1 VLTPVRPLLHVAAL
15 LVGATA
21 GLLGSVLHPQRL
33 AGVPLGLLAALVLTA
48 AAVVTG
54 GMLTG
59 TRAGAAFSA
68 VGWVLP
74 VLTLSAPRPEGDLVV
89 PGTTL
94 GYLWLLGGTA
104 VAGAT
109 VAWPFAAGRRLPS
122 ADGAADR

>member
-1 VLTPVRPLLHVAAL
+1 MLSPLRALLYAAAL

-21 GLLGSVLHPQRL
+21 GLLGSFLHPQRL
-33 AGVPLGLLAALVLTA
+33 AGLPVGLLCGLVLTA

-59 TRAGAAFSA
+59 ARAGAAVTA
-68 VGWVLP
+68 VGWVAP

-104 VAGAT
+104 VAGAA
-109 VAWPFAAGRRLPS
+109 VAWPFAGLRLPS
-122 ADGAADR
+122 EDGVADR